1 MRILTDCL
9 IAIEKACE
17 NRVLEATNN
26 IAWLTAVINNIA
38 WLSLWAVVSMLSDL
52 EKLILLPLLLNKK
65 KNRTSRFNDIS
76 YTIQRR
82 QASNNQRKQI
92 QKIKHKKHGQN
103 P

>member
-17 NRVLEATNN
+17 NRVLEAT
-26 IAWLTAVINNIA
+26 NNIA